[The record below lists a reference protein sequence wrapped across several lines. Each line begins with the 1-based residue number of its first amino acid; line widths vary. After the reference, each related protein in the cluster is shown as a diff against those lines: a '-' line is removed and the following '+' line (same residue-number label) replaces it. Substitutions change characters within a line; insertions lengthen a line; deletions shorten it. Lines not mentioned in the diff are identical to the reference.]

1 MHPLSHSHRNG
12 FPVPFF
18 GLALVL
24 LVCLDSPTSSCTD
37 QEKSSLLQLLT
48 GLSSDGGLTASWQ
61 IDTDCCTWEGITC
74 NQDRRV
80 TDVSLASRGL
90 KGSISPFLGNLT
102 GLLRLNLSQNSL
114 SDGLP
119 LELVSSSSILV
130 LDVSFNCLTGGLS
143 ELPSSTPTRPLQVL
157 NISSNFFTGRF
168 PSTTWEVMKSLVVL
182 NASTN
187 SFTGQIPT
195 TPCVSAPSFA
205 VLELSFNQ
213 LSGNIPPGL
222 GNCLALKFLC
232 AGYNNLNGTL
242 PDELFKVR
250 SLQYISLPN
259 NRLQG
264 ALNGIIKLTNLVTLD
279 LGKNELSGNIPDSIG
294 ELKRLEEIHLG
305 HNNMSGELPSAHS
318 NCTNLITVDL
328 KANQFSGE
336 LTKVNFV
343 SLSKL
348 RKLDL
353 VFNNFTGTIP
363 ESIYSCSKLTALR
376 LSYNHFHGQLSE
388 KIGNLKSLRF
398 LSLVNL
404 SLTNITR
411 TLKILES
418 SRSLTTLFIGFNFLH
433 ETMPE
438 DGIIDGFENLQV
450 LSMSYC
456 SMSGTIPDWLSNLTN
471 LGMLFL
477 QGNQLTGPIPDWIST
492 LNFLFHLD
500 ISNNSFTG
508 EISTALAEMP
518 MLKSDKIA
526 AKAFF
531 ELPVYVF
538 SPFIQ
543 YINAGACPKVL
554 NLAVNKFTGVI
565 PGEMGQLRALVS
577 LNLSYNKLSGE
588 IPEPICTLTNLQM
601 LDLSS
606 NHLTGTIPAALNNLH
621 FLSKFNISN
630 NDFEGHIPTAGQLS
644 TFPDSSFD
652 GNPKLCGPMIANH
665 CDSAEAGPEFINTG
679 KEIGRKVTFAIAFGA
694 FFAVGVLYDQMVL
707 ARYFG

>member
-1 MHPLSHSHRNG
+1 MQPLSHSHRNG

-48 GLSSDGGLTASWQ
+48 GLSSDGGLTASWR

-74 NQDRRV
+74 NQDRIV

-114 SDGLP
+114 SGGLP

-143 ELPSSTPTRPLQVL
+143 ELPSSTPARPLQ
-157 NISSNFFTGRF
+157 
-168 PSTTWEVMKSLVVL
+168 VMKSLVVL

-222 GNCLALKFLC
+222 GNCLALKLLS

-259 NRLQG
+259 NRLEG
-264 ALNGIIKLTNLVTLD
+264 ALNGIINLTNLVTLD

-305 HNNMSGELPSAHS
+305 HNNMSGELPSALS
-318 NCTNLITVDL
+318 NCT
-328 KANQFSGE
+328 K
-336 LTKVNFV
+336 
-343 SLSKL
+343 
-348 RKLDL
+348 
-353 VFNNFTGTIP
+353 
-363 ESIYSCSKLTALR
+363 SIYSCSKLTALR

-404 SLTNITR
+404 SLTNIKR
-411 TLKILES
+411 TLQILES
-418 SRSLTTLFIGFNFLH
+418 SRSLNTLFIEFNFLH

-438 DGIIDGFENLQV
+438 DDSIDGFENLQV

-456 SMSGTIPDWLSNLTN
+456 SMSGTIPDWLSKLTN

-588 IPEPICTLTNLQM
+588 IPQPICNLTNLQM

-606 NHLTGTIPAALNNLH
+606 NHLTGTILAALNNLH
-621 FLSKFNISN
+621 FLSKFNISD
-630 NDFEGHIPTAGQLS
+630 NDLEGPIPTVGQLS

-652 GNPKLCGPMIANH
+652 GNPKLCGPMIVNH
-665 CDSAEAGPEFINTG
+665 CGSAEAGPESIISR
-679 KEIGRKVTFAIAFGA
+679 EQIGIQQDHVSGSSAIEQRRTHNKQNRQSTHKQS
-694 FFAVGVLYDQMVL
+694 AV
-707 ARYFG
+707 